1 MRGREFATNRGRNS
15 LHLIGDLSID
25 LGDEFMACRKS
36 GPPRRL
42 ETSESGPISF
52 VREALV

>member
-25 LGDEFMACRKS
+25 LGPRNAEFMACRKS
-36 GPPRRL
+36 RRL